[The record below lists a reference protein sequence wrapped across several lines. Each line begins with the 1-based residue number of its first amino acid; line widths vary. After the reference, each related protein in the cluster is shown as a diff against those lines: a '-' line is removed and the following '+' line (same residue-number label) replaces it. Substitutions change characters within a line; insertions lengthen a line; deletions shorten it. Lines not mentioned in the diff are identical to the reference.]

1 MYTLKSSS
9 FDNTIGLLVPMAE
22 FLFITSFWES
32 IVLWMMKKSV
42 VAVTPWERLK
52 RQKNIT
58 NITTHIAS

>member
-1 MYTLKSSS
+1 
-9 FDNTIGLLVPMAE
+9 MAE